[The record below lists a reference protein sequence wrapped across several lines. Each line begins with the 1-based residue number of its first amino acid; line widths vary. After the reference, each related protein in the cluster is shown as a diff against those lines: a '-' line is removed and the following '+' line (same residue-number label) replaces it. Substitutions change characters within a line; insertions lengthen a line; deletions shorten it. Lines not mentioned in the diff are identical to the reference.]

1 MDMDVHNGLASSRPH
16 VHTHV
21 IPIRMEIAIQLCL
34 ALPDQFERGFTL
46 VLSQF
51 EEVGH
56 MPEGNDQQMSFADRI
71 HIVPAVAE
79 KILKDDFRRNR
90 GTKRAL
96 SIHGRQQTRSSC
108 AREHLDELGYD
119 PQISVVLGSEFE
131 DGVLLAVRVVRD

>member
-21 IPIRMEIAIQLCL
+21 IPIRMEIAIQLRVG
-34 ALPDQFERGFTL
+34 LPDQFERGFTL

-71 HIVPAVAE
+71 PIVAAVAE
-79 KILKDDFRRNR
+79 GVLEDNFRGNR
-90 GTKRAL
+90 RAKRAL
-96 SIHGRQQTRSSC
+96 SIHNGQQIRSRC
-108 AREHLDELGYD
+108 GREHLDELGYD
-119 PQISVVLGSEFE
+119 S
-131 DGVLLAVRVVRD
+131 